1 MSSYCN
7 YDCFNCQLL
16 ECIDNRTSRQETMY
30 RYNHSD
36 KGKARAARYNNS
48 PKGKAKR
55 QRKMKRDIESG
66 KNAERCRKY
75 YWRKKGIEIV

>member
-1 MSSYCN
+1 MSGSCDF
-7 YDCFNCQLL
+7 DCLNCQFD

-36 KGKARAARYNNS
+36 KGKARAVRYNNS
-48 PKGKAKR
+48 PKGKERSRRASQK
-55 QRKMKRDIESG
+55 DIESG

-75 YWRKKGIEIV
+75 YWRKKGIE